1 MVHTLQPS
9 EPFRTVKRCRVV
21 EKGGEEALGR
31 HIPRLLLVVVLEMTL
46 NAGVALQRPS
56 ASEKS
61 LVVLEVLA
69 GLQELQE
76 SEFLMLPF

>member
-1 MVHTLQPS
+1 M
-9 EPFRTVKRCRVV
+9 

-31 HIPRLLLVVVLEMTL
+31 HIPRLLFVVVLEMTL

-56 ASEKS
+56 ASEKR

-69 GLQELQE
+69 GL
-76 SEFLMLPF
+76 